1 MKYSFKLN
9 IMKRI
14 ILILFIFGLTFQ
26 SFAQIINDGQFP
38 EIIVRF
44 VNYKYISHV
53 GSEEADT
60 SVNVKLL
67 QREVANY
74 NIKKSEL
81 YELYQDEYDLYT
93 VSFYIPD
100 GKIVAAYD
108 KNGKVIRTIEK
119 FKDIKLPRIVLESVT
134 RKFPGW
140 VISKDVYRVYY
151 YHDKETIKEYKLTL
165 ENGKERIKVKTDDK
179 GKFI

>member
-1 MKYSFKLN
+1 MKK
-9 IMKRI
+9 I
-14 ILILFIFGLTFQ
+14 ILTLLIFGVSIQ
-26 SFAQIINDGQFP
+26 SFAQVIKDGQFP
-38 EIIVRF
+38 EIVVRF

-74 NIKKSEL
+74 DIKNSEL

-134 RKFPGW
+134 KKFPGW

-151 YHDKETIKEYKLTL
+151 HHDKETIKEYKLTL
-165 ENGKERIKVKTDDK
+165 EKGKEKIKVKTNEN
-179 GKFI
+179 GKFF